1 METKT
6 TNTLPKSSILIL
18 AIVLGALSGI
28 GLYQASVKGWIPFNR
43 ISAPVFSQPVTQTE
57 KVVTEQNAV
66 IDVVKQTSA
75 SVVAIG
81 STQQTVNPFDPFAAP
96 QSQTGTIGTGF
107 VVSPGIIVTNRHVV
121 SDPNSEY
128 NVVTKDGQK
137 YAIKK
142 IYRDPILDLAIV
154 QVDSTDLKSLP
165 LGDSSKLQ
173 VGQDVVAIGN
183 ALGQYTNTVTT
194 GIVSGLGRRV
204 VAGDPYSGTSESLDN
219 LIQTDAA
226 INPGNSGGP
235 LLNLAGQVIGVNV
248 ATTVGAQNIG
258 FAIPINSVKTIVN
271 QFVKNGTISWPFLG
285 VSYKFVARDLAL
297 LDNVPQGDYVE
308 SVVPSSAADKAGI
321 VQGDII
327 VKVDGQSIDSEST
340 LSDLIANKK
349 VGDTLNLQIWN
360 NGNQKNV
367 TATLQDYTSGQ

>member
-1 METKT
+1 MEEKRV
-6 TNTLPKSSILIL
+6 NSLPKYSYLVL
-18 AIVLGALSGI
+18 AIVLGALSGV
-28 GLYQASVKGWIPFNR
+28 GLYQASVKGWIPFNN
-43 ISAPVFSQPVTQTE
+43 INPPGISQPVSQTE

-66 IDVVKQTSA
+66 IDVVKQTSP

-81 STQQTVNPFDPFAAP
+81 STQQVYNPYDPFSSP
-96 QSQTGTIGTGF
+96 QTQTGTIGTGF

-121 SDPNSEY
+121 SDTTAEY

-137 YAIKK
+137 YSIKK

-154 QVDSTDLKSLP
+154 QVNSTDVKPLA

-204 VAGDPYSGTSESLDN
+204 VAGDPYSGTSENLDN

-248 ATTVGAQNIG
+248 ATTQGAQNIG
-258 FAIPINSVKTIVN
+258 FAIPINSVKTIVD

-308 SVVPSSAADKAGI
+308 SVVPNSAADKAGI

-327 VKVDGQSIDSEST
+327 VKADGQPIDSESK
-340 LSDLIANKK
+340 LSNIITGKK
-349 VGDTLNLQIWN
+349 VGDTLNLVIWN
-360 NGNQKNV
+360 NGNQRNV
-367 TATLQDYTSGQ
+367 SATLQDYSSQ